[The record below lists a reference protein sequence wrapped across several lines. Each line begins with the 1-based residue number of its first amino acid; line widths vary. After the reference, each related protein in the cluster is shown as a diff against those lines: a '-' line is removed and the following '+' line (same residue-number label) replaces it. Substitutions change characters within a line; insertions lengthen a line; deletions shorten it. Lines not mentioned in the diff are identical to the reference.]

1 MPFRGKDFTQSQDF
15 IVMCGVFG
23 VFNSKTPAEDTFYGL
38 YSLQH
43 RGQEAAGIVVAEYNK
58 AKKKTLFKQHKG
70 PGLVAE
76 VFKDEQI
83 FESLC
88 GYAAIGHNRYSTTGS
103 SKSNN
108 NIQPFSLT
116 YRSGSLAIAHNGN
129 LTNSRSLRKSLTE
142 LGVIFQASSDT
153 EIIPHLAARS
163 KEKEPLHQIYDA
175 LRQVEGAFSIVILAN
190 NQMIAARDPYGVR
203 PLALG
208 KKIDPATGEM
218 AYIVASETC
227 AFDII
232 KAEYIRDIAP
242 GEILL
247 IDHLAVANEK
257 PVSLFLPPVERK
269 ARCIFEYVYF
279 ARPDSFIF
287 QNSVDKVRRN
297 LGKNL
302 ARESTIDQ
310 KPGEKELTVVSV
322 PDSSNTAALGFVRES
337 NKMGKTAR
345 FEHGLIRNH
354 YVGRTFIQPGIHS
367 REIKVRSKYNIV
379 RGVMQDRPIIL
390 VDDSIVRGT
399 TAKMLIKLV
408 REAAPKAIHLH
419 ISSPPITNPCFYGMD
434 FPSKRQLLT
443 HMLADA
449 ESELGDIEKI
459 RDYIGV
465 DSLKYLSMQGLLNSV
480 PQFEGEKCSYCTA
493 CFGGDYPI
501 PITDVTTD
509 KEEND

>member
-1 MPFRGKDFTQSQDF
+1 
-15 IVMCGVFG
+15 MCGVFG
-23 VFNSKTPAEDTFYGL
+23 IFNSKTPAEDTFYGL

-70 PGLVAE
+70 MGLVSE
-76 VFKDEQI
+76 VFKDE
-83 FESLC
+83 SLFDNLS

-103 SKSNN
+103 SKSSNN
-108 NIQPFSLT
+108 VQPFSLT

-129 LTNSRSLRKSLTE
+129 LTNSRALRRELTE

-163 KEKEPLHQIYDA
+163 REKEPLNQIYDA
-175 LRQVEGAFSIVILAN
+175 LRQVQGAYSMVILAN
-190 NQMIAARDPYGVR
+190 NQMIAARDPYGFR

-208 KKIDPATGEM
+208 RKTDPLTGELS
-218 AYIVASETC
+218 YIVASETC

-232 KAEYIRDIAP
+232 QAEYIRDIEP
-242 GEILL
+242 GEILM
-247 IDHLAVANEK
+247 IDHLAVANEN
-257 PVSLFLPPVERK
+257 PTSIFLPPSKRK

-287 QNSVDKVRRN
+287 KHSVDKVRRN

-302 ARESTIDQ
+302 ARESNIEQ
-310 KPGEKELTVVSV
+310 QPGEKDITVVSV
-322 PDSSNTAALGFVRES
+322 PDSSNTAALGFVRER
-337 NKMGKTAR
+337 NKMAKPAR

-354 YVGRTFIQPGIHS
+354 YVGRTFIQPGIQS
-367 REIKVRSKYNIV
+367 RDIKVRSKYNIV
-379 RGVMQDRPIIL
+379 RGVLVDRPIIL
-390 VDDSIVRGT
+390 IDDSIVRGT
-399 TAKMLIKLV
+399 TAKMLIKLI
-408 REAAPKAIHLH
+408 READPKSIHLH

-434 FPSKRQLLT
+434 FPTKRQLLT
-443 HMLADA
+443 HLFDTA
-449 ESELGDIEKI
+449 ENEQDEIEKI
-459 RDYIGV
+459 REYIGV

-480 PQFEGEKCSYCTA
+480 PSFEDETCSYCTA
-493 CFGGDYPI
+493 CFSGDYPI
-501 PITDVTTD
+501 QVSDATTD

>member
-1 MPFRGKDFTQSQDF
+1 
-15 IVMCGVFG
+15 MCGVFG
-23 VFNSKTPAEDTFYGL
+23 IFNSKTPAEDTFYGL

-70 PGLVAE
+70 MGLVSE
-76 VFKDEQI
+76 VFKDE
-83 FESLC
+83 SLFDNLS

-103 SKSNN
+103 SKSSNN
-108 NIQPFSLT
+108 VQPFSLT

-129 LTNSRSLRKSLTE
+129 LTNSRALRRELTE

-163 KEKEPLHQIYDA
+163 REKEPLNQIYDA
-175 LRQVEGAFSIVILAN
+175 LRQVQGAYSMVILAN
-190 NQMIAARDPYGVR
+190 NQMIAARDPYGFR

-208 KKIDPATGEM
+208 RKIDPLTGELS
-218 AYIVASETC
+218 YIVASETC

-232 KAEYIRDIAP
+232 QAEYIRDIEP
-242 GEILL
+242 GEILM
-247 IDHLAVANEK
+247 IDHLAVANEN
-257 PVSLFLPPVERK
+257 PTSIFLPPSKRK

-287 QNSVDKVRRN
+287 KHSVDKVRRN

-302 ARESTIDQ
+302 ARESTIEQ
-310 KPGEKELTVVSV
+310 QPGEKDITVVSV
-322 PDSSNTAALGFVRES
+322 PDSSNTAALGFVRER
-337 NKMGKTAR
+337 NKMAKPAR

-354 YVGRTFIQPGIHS
+354 YVGRTFIQPGVQS
-367 REIKVRSKYNIV
+367 RDIKVRSKYNIV
-379 RGVMQDRPIIL
+379 RGVLVDRPIIL
-390 VDDSIVRGT
+390 IDDSIVRGT
-399 TAKMLIKLV
+399 TAKMLIKLI
-408 REAAPKAIHLH
+408 READPKSIHLH

-434 FPSKRQLLT
+434 FPTKRQLLT
-443 HMLADA
+443 HLFDTA
-449 ESELGDIEKI
+449 ENEQDEIEKI
-459 RDYIGV
+459 REYIGV

-480 PQFEGEKCSYCTA
+480 PTFENETCSYCTA
-493 CFGGDYPI
+493 CFSGDYPI
-501 PITDVTTD
+501 QVSDATTD

>member
-1 MPFRGKDFTQSQDF
+1 
-15 IVMCGVFG
+15 MCGVFG
-23 VFNSKTPAEDTFYGL
+23 IFNSKTPAEDTFYGL

-58 AKKKTLFKQHKG
+58 AKKRTLFKQHKG
-70 PGLVAE
+70 PGLVSE
-76 VFKDEQI
+76 VFRDEQI
-83 FESLC
+83 FENLS
-88 GYAAIGHNRYSTTGS
+88 GYAAIGHNRYSTTGA

-129 LTNSRSLRKSLTE
+129 LTNSRVLRKELTE
-142 LGVIFQASSDT
+142 QGVIFQASSDT

-175 LRQVEGAFSIVILAN
+175 LSQVEGAFSIVILAN
-190 NQMIAARDPYGVR
+190 NQLIAARDPYGVR

-208 KKIDPATGEM
+208 KKIDPATGEL
-218 AYIVASETC
+218 AYVVASETC

-242 GEILL
+242 GEVLL
-247 IDHLAVANEK
+247 IDHLSIENEK
-257 PVSLFLPPVERK
+257 PISLSLPPVKRK

-287 QNSVDKVRRN
+287 RNSVDKIRRN

-302 ARESTIDQ
+302 ARESTIEHD
-310 KPGEKELTVVSV
+310 PGEKELAVVSV

-337 NKMGKTAR
+337 NKLGKPAR

-354 YVGRTFIQPGIHS
+354 YVGRTFIQPGIQS

-379 RGVMQDRPIIL
+379 RGVMQGRPIIL

-408 REAAPKAIHLH
+408 READPAEIHLQ

-443 HMLADA
+443 HMFSDQDD
-449 ESELGDIEKI
+449 ELEDIDKI

-465 DSLKYLSMQGLLNSV
+465 DSLRYLTMQGLLNSV
-480 PQFEGEKCSYCTA
+480 PKFEGEECSYCTA
-493 CFGGDYPI
+493 CFSGDYPI
-501 PITDVTTD
+501 PIADATTD

>member
-1 MPFRGKDFTQSQDF
+1 
-15 IVMCGVFG
+15 MCGVFG

-70 PGLVAE
+70 SGLVSE
-76 VFKDEQI
+76 VFRDESI
-83 FESLC
+83 FENLT
-88 GYAAIGHNRYSTTGS
+88 GYAAIGHNRYSTSGS
-103 SKSNN
+103 SKSIN

-129 LTNSRSLRKSLTE
+129 LTNARTLRKELTE
-142 LGVIFQASSDT
+142 QGVIFQASSDT

-175 LRQVEGAFSIVILAN
+175 LRQVEGAYSMVILAN
-190 NQMIAARDPYGVR
+190 NQMIAARDPFGVR

-208 KKIDPATGEM
+208 KKIDPATGEL

-232 KAEYIRDIAP
+232 KAEYIRDIEP

-247 IDHLAVANEK
+247 IDHLAITNEK
-257 PVSLFLPPVERK
+257 PVSIFLPPTERK

-287 QNSVDKVRRN
+287 QHSVDKVRRN

-302 ARESTIDQ
+302 ARESTYEQ
-310 KPGEKELTVVSV
+310 KPEAKELTVVSV

-337 NKMGKTAR
+337 NKMGKPAR

-379 RGVMQDRPIIL
+379 RGVMQNRPIIL

-408 REAAPKAIHLH
+408 REASPSELHLH

-434 FPSKRQLLT
+434 FPTKRQLLT

-449 ESELGDIEKI
+449 ENELGNIERI
-459 RDYIGV
+459 REYIGV
-465 DSLKYLSMQGLLNSV
+465 DSLRYLSMQGLLNSV
-480 PQFEGEKCSYCTA
+480 PSFENESCSYCTA
-493 CFGGDYPI
+493 CFSGDYPI
-501 PITDVTTD
+501 RVTDATTD

>member
-1 MPFRGKDFTQSQDF
+1 
-15 IVMCGVFG
+15 MCGVFG
-23 VFNSKTPAEDTFYGL
+23 IFNSKTPAEDTFYGL

-70 PGLVAE
+70 MGLVSE
-76 VFKDEQI
+76 VFRDETI
-83 FESLC
+83 FETLS

-103 SKSNN
+103 SKSTNN
-108 NIQPFSLT
+108 VQPFSLT

-129 LTNSRSLRKSLTE
+129 LTNSRALRRELTE

-163 KEKEPLHQIYDA
+163 REKEPLHQIYEA
-175 LRQVEGAFSIVILAN
+175 LRQVQGAYSMVILAN
-190 NQMIAARDPYGVR
+190 NQMIAARDPYGFR

-208 KKIDPATGEM
+208 KKVDPLTGELT
-218 AYIVASETC
+218 YIVASETC

-232 KAEYIRDIAP
+232 QAEYIRDIEP
-242 GEILL
+242 GEILM
-247 IDHLAVANEK
+247 IDHLAVTNEN
-257 PVSLFLPPVERK
+257 PTSIYLPPSKRK

-287 QNSVDKVRRN
+287 KHSVDKIRRN

-302 ARESTIDQ
+302 ARESGIEQLPDDKQ
-310 KPGEKELTVVSV
+310 MTVVSV

-337 NKMGKTAR
+337 NKLGRPAR

-367 REIKVRSKYNIV
+367 RDIKVRSKYNIV
-379 RGVMQDRPIIL
+379 RGVLVDRPIIL
-390 VDDSIVRGT
+390 IDDSIVRGT
-399 TAKMLIKLV
+399 TAKMLIKLI
-408 REAAPKAIHLH
+408 READPQAIHLH

-434 FPSKRQLLT
+434 FPTKRQLLT
-443 HMLADA
+443 HMF
-449 ESELGDIEKI
+449 ETTGSEEEEIEKI
-459 RDYIGV
+459 REYIGV

-480 PQFEGEKCSYCTA
+480 PTFENETCSYCTA
-493 CFGGDYPI
+493 CFSGDYPI
-501 PITDVTTD
+501 QVNDATTD

>member
-1 MPFRGKDFTQSQDF
+1 
-15 IVMCGVFG
+15 MCGVFG

-58 AKKKTLFKQHKG
+58 VKKRTLFKQHKG
-70 PGLVAE
+70 MGLVAE
-76 VFKDEQI
+76 VFRDETI
-83 FESLC
+83 FDTLG

-103 SKSNN
+103 ASSIN

-129 LTNSRSLRKSLTE
+129 LTNSRALRRELTE

-163 KEKEPLHQIYDA
+163 REKEPVHQLYEA
-175 LRQVEGAFSIVILAN
+175 LSQVQGAYSLVLLAN
-190 NQMIAARDPYGVR
+190 NQMIAARDPFGFR

-208 KKIDPATGEM
+208 KKVDPLTKELT
-218 AYIVASETC
+218 YVVASETC

-232 KAEYIRDIAP
+232 QAEYIRDIEP

-247 IDHLAVANEK
+247 IDHLAVTNEN
-257 PVSLFLPPVERK
+257 PTSLFLPSSTRK

-279 ARPDSFIF
+279 SRPDSFIF
-287 QNSVDKVRRN
+287 GQSVDKVRRN

-302 ARESTIDQ
+302 ARESTIEQ
-310 KPGEKELTVVSV
+310 QPGEKELTVVSV

-337 NKMGKTAR
+337 IKNEKPAR

-367 REIKVRSKYNIV
+367 RDIKVRSKYNIV
-379 RGVMQDRPIIL
+379 RGVLHGRPIIL

-399 TAKMLIKLV
+399 TAKMLIKLI
-408 REAAPKAIHLH
+408 READPTAIHLH

-434 FPSKRQLLT
+434 FPTKRQLLT
-443 HMLADA
+443 HMFDSLDN
-449 ESELGDIEKI
+449 EEEEIEKI
-459 RDYIGV
+459 REYIGV
-465 DSLKYLSMQGLLNSV
+465 DSLKYLTMQGLMNSV
-480 PQFEGEKCSYCTA
+480 PSFDGETCSYCTA
-493 CFGGDYPI
+493 CFSGNYPI
-501 PITDVTTD
+501 EVRDATVD

>member
-1 MPFRGKDFTQSQDF
+1 
-15 IVMCGVFG
+15 MCGVFG
-23 VFNSKTPAEDTFYGL
+23 IFNSKTPAEDTFYGL

-70 PGLVAE
+70 MGLVSE
-76 VFKDEQI
+76 VFRDETI
-83 FESLC
+83 FETLS

-103 SKSNN
+103 AKSTNN
-108 NIQPFSLT
+108 VQPFSLT

-129 LTNSRSLRKSLTE
+129 LTNSRALRRELTE

-163 KEKEPLHQIYDA
+163 REKEPLHQIYEA
-175 LRQVEGAFSIVILAN
+175 LRQVQGAYSMVILAN
-190 NQMIAARDPYGVR
+190 NQMIAARDPYGFR

-208 KKIDPATGEM
+208 KKVDPLTGELT
-218 AYIVASETC
+218 YIVASETC

-232 KAEYIRDIAP
+232 QAEYIRDIEP
-242 GEILL
+242 GEILM
-247 IDHLAVANEK
+247 IDHLAVTNEN
-257 PVSLFLPPVERK
+257 PTSIYLPPSKRK

-287 QNSVDKVRRN
+287 KHSVDKIRRN

-302 ARESTIDQ
+302 ARESGIEQLPDDKQ
-310 KPGEKELTVVSV
+310 MTVVSV

-337 NKMGKTAR
+337 NKLGRPAR

-367 REIKVRSKYNIV
+367 RDIKVRSKYNIV
-379 RGVMQDRPIIL
+379 RGVLVGRPIIL
-390 VDDSIVRGT
+390 IDDSIVRGT
-399 TAKMLIKLV
+399 TAKMLIKLI
-408 REAAPKAIHLH
+408 READPQAIHLH

-434 FPSKRQLLT
+434 FPTKRQLLT
-443 HMLADA
+443 HMF
-449 ESELGDIEKI
+449 ETTGSEEEEIEKI
-459 RDYIGV
+459 REYIGV

-480 PQFEGEKCSYCTA
+480 PTFENETCSYCTA
-493 CFGGDYPI
+493 CFSGDYPI
-501 PITDVTTD
+501 QVNDATTD

>member
-1 MPFRGKDFTQSQDF
+1 
-15 IVMCGVFG
+15 MCGVFG

-70 PGLVAE
+70 PGLVSE
-76 VFKDEQI
+76 VFRDEQI
-83 FESLC
+83 FETLT

-129 LTNSRSLRKSLTE
+129 LTNSRHLRRELTE
-142 LGVIFQASSDT
+142 QGVIFQASSDT

-163 KEKEPLHQIYDA
+163 KEKEPLHQIYEA
-175 LRQVEGAFSIVILAN
+175 LRQVEGAYSMVILAN
-190 NQMIAARDPYGVR
+190 NQMIAARDPFGVR

-208 KKIDPATGEM
+208 RKLDPSTGEL
-218 AYIVASETC
+218 AYVVASETC

-232 KAEYIRDIAP
+232 KAEYIRDIEP

-247 IDHLAVANEK
+247 IDHLAIANEK
-257 PVSLFLPPVERK
+257 PVSIFLPPTERK

-287 QNSVDKVRRN
+287 ENSVDKVRRN

-302 ARESTIDQ
+302 ARESRVEE
-310 KPGEKELTVVSV
+310 PEGSKELAVSSV
-322 PDSSNTAALGFVRES
+322 PDSSNTAALGFVRER
-337 NKMGKTAR
+337 NKLGKPGR

-367 REIKVRSKYNIV
+367 REIKVRSKYNVV
-379 RGVMQDRPIIL
+379 RGVLQDRPVIL

-408 REAAPKAIHLH
+408 READPSEIHLH

-434 FPSKRQLLT
+434 FPTKRQLLT
-443 HMLADA
+443 HMFG
-449 ESELGDIEKI
+449 ESDNTPEDLEKI
-459 RDYIGV
+459 REYIGV
-465 DSLKYLSMQGLLNSV
+465 DSLTYLSMQGLLNSV
-480 PQFEGEKCSYCTA
+480 PEFENESCSYCTA
-493 CFGGDYPI
+493 CFSGDYPI

>member
-1 MPFRGKDFTQSQDF
+1 
-15 IVMCGVFG
+15 MCGVFG
-23 VFNSKTPAEDTFYGL
+23 IFNSKTPAEDTFYGL

-70 PGLVAE
+70 MGLVSE
-76 VFKDEQI
+76 VFRDETI
-83 FESLC
+83 FETLS

-103 SKSNN
+103 SKSTNN
-108 NIQPFSLT
+108 VQPFSLT

-129 LTNSRSLRKSLTE
+129 LTNSRALRRELTE

-163 KEKEPLHQIYDA
+163 REKEPLHQIYEA
-175 LRQVEGAFSIVILAN
+175 LRQVQGAYSMVILAN
-190 NQMIAARDPYGVR
+190 NQMIAARDPYGFR

-208 KKIDPATGEM
+208 KKVDPLTGELT
-218 AYIVASETC
+218 YIVASETC

-232 KAEYIRDIAP
+232 QAEYIRDIEP
-242 GEILL
+242 GEILM
-247 IDHLAVANEK
+247 IDHLAVTNEN
-257 PVSLFLPPVERK
+257 PTSIYLPPSKRK

-287 QNSVDKVRRN
+287 KHSVDKIRRN

-302 ARESTIDQ
+302 ARESGIEQLPDDKQ
-310 KPGEKELTVVSV
+310 MTVVSV

-337 NKMGKTAR
+337 NKLGRPAR

-367 REIKVRSKYNIV
+367 RDIKVRSKYNIV
-379 RGVMQDRPIIL
+379 RGVLVGRPIIL
-390 VDDSIVRGT
+390 IDDSIVRGT
-399 TAKMLIKLV
+399 TAKMLIKLI
-408 REAAPKAIHLH
+408 READPQAIHLH

-434 FPSKRQLLT
+434 FPTKRQLLT
-443 HMLADA
+443 HMF
-449 ESELGDIEKI
+449 ETTGSEEEEIEKI
-459 RDYIGV
+459 REYIGV

-480 PQFEGEKCSYCTA
+480 PTFENETCSYCTA
-493 CFGGDYPI
+493 CFSGDYPI
-501 PITDVTTD
+501 QVNDATTD

>member
-1 MPFRGKDFTQSQDF
+1 
-15 IVMCGVFG
+15 MCGVFG

-58 AKKKTLFKQHKG
+58 VKKRTLFKQHKG
-70 PGLVAE
+70 MGLVAE
-76 VFKDEQI
+76 VFRDETI
-83 FESLC
+83 FDTLG

-103 SKSNN
+103 ASSIN

-129 LTNSRSLRKSLTE
+129 LTNSRALRRELTE

-163 KEKEPLHQIYDA
+163 REKEPVHQLYEA
-175 LRQVEGAFSIVILAN
+175 LSQVQGAYSLVLLAN
-190 NQMIAARDPYGVR
+190 NQMIAARDPFGFR

-208 KKIDPATGEM
+208 KKVDPLTKELT
-218 AYIVASETC
+218 YVVASETC

-232 KAEYIRDIAP
+232 QAEYIRDIEP

-247 IDHLAVANEK
+247 IDHLAVTNEN
-257 PVSLFLPPVERK
+257 PTSLFLPSSTRK

-279 ARPDSFIF
+279 SRPDSFIF
-287 QNSVDKVRRN
+287 GHSVDKVRRN

-302 ARESTIDQ
+302 ARESTIEQ
-310 KPGEKELTVVSV
+310 QPGEKELTAVSV

-337 NKMGKTAR
+337 IKNEKPAR

-367 REIKVRSKYNIV
+367 RDIKVRSKYNIV
-379 RGVMQDRPIIL
+379 RGVLHGRPIIL

-399 TAKMLIKLV
+399 TAKMLIKLI
-408 REAAPKAIHLH
+408 READPTAIHLH
-419 ISSPPITNPCFYGMD
+419 ISSPPDNKPLLLRYG
-434 FPSKRQLLT
+434 FPDQ
-443 HMLADA
+443 
-449 ESELGDIEKI
+449 
-459 RDYIGV
+459 
-465 DSLKYLSMQGLLNSV
+465 
-480 PQFEGEKCSYCTA
+480 TA
-493 CFGGDYPI
+493 VAYPH
-501 PITDVTTD
+501 V
-509 KEEND
+509 

>member
-1 MPFRGKDFTQSQDF
+1 M
-15 IVMCGVFG
+15 
-23 VFNSKTPAEDTFYGL
+23 
-38 YSLQH
+38 
-43 RGQEAAGIVVAEYNK
+43 
-58 AKKKTLFKQHKG
+58 
-70 PGLVAE
+70 GLVSE
-76 VFKDEQI
+76 VFREETI
-83 FESLC
+83 FETLG

-103 SKSNN
+103 SKSTN

-129 LTNSRSLRKSLTE
+129 LTNSRALRRELTE

-163 KEKEPLHQIYDA
+163 REKEPLHQIYDA
-175 LRQVEGAFSIVILAN
+175 LRQVQGAYSMVILAN
-190 NQMIAARDPYGVR
+190 NQMIAARDPYGFR

-208 KKIDPATGEM
+208 KKIDPLTGELS
-218 AYIVASETC
+218 YIVASETC

-232 KAEYIRDIAP
+232 QAEYIRDIEP

-247 IDHLAVANEK
+247 IDHLAVTNEN
-257 PVSLFLPPVERK
+257 PTSIYLPPSKRK

-287 QNSVDKVRRN
+287 KHSVDKVRRN

-302 ARESTIDQ
+302 ARESTIEQ
-310 KPGEKELTVVSV
+310 QPEKKEITVVSV

-337 NKMGKTAR
+337 NKLNKPAR

-367 REIKVRSKYNIV
+367 RDIKVRSKYNIV
-379 RGVMQDRPIIL
+379 RGVLTERPIIL
-390 VDDSIVRGT
+390 IDDSIVRGT
-399 TAKMLIKLV
+399 TAKMLIKLI
-408 REAAPKAIHLH
+408 READPEAIHLH

-434 FPSKRQLLT
+434 FPTKRQLLT
-443 HMLADA
+443 HMF
-449 ESELGDIEKI
+449 ETTGNEEEEIEKI
-459 RDYIGV
+459 REYIGV

-480 PQFEGEKCSYCTA
+480 PSFENETCSYCTA
-493 CFGGDYPI
+493 CFSGDYPI
-501 PITDVTTD
+501 QVNEATTD

>member
-1 MPFRGKDFTQSQDF
+1 
-15 IVMCGVFG
+15 MCGVFG
-23 VFNSKTPAEDTFYGL
+23 IFNSKTPAEDTFYGL

-70 PGLVAE
+70 MGLVSE
-76 VFKDEQI
+76 VFKDE
-83 FESLC
+83 SLFDNLS

-103 SKSNN
+103 SKSSNN
-108 NIQPFSLT
+108 VQPFSLT

-129 LTNSRSLRKSLTE
+129 LTNSRALRRELTE

-163 KEKEPLHQIYDA
+163 REKEPLNQIYDA
-175 LRQVEGAFSIVILAN
+175 LRQVQGAYSMVILAN
-190 NQMIAARDPYGVR
+190 NQMIAARDPYGFR

-208 KKIDPATGEM
+208 RKTDPLTGELS
-218 AYIVASETC
+218 YIVASETC

-232 KAEYIRDIAP
+232 QAEYIRDIEP
-242 GEILL
+242 GEILM
-247 IDHLAVANEK
+247 IDHLAVANEN
-257 PVSLFLPPVERK
+257 PTSIFLPPSKRK

-287 QNSVDKVRRN
+287 RHSVDKVRRN

-302 ARESTIDQ
+302 ARESNIEQ
-310 KPGEKELTVVSV
+310 QPGEKDITVVSV
-322 PDSSNTAALGFVRES
+322 PDSSNTAALGFVRER
-337 NKMGKTAR
+337 NKMAKPAR

-354 YVGRTFIQPGIHS
+354 YVGRTFIQPGIQS
-367 REIKVRSKYNIV
+367 RDIKVRSKYNIV
-379 RGVMQDRPIIL
+379 RGVLVDRPIIL
-390 VDDSIVRGT
+390 IDDSIVRGT
-399 TAKMLIKLV
+399 TAKMLIKLI
-408 REAAPKAIHLH
+408 READPKSIHLH

-434 FPSKRQLLT
+434 FPTKRQLLT
-443 HMLADA
+443 HLFDTA
-449 ESELGDIEKI
+449 ENEQDEIEKI
-459 RDYIGV
+459 REYIGV

-480 PQFEGEKCSYCTA
+480 PSFEDETCSYCTA
-493 CFGGDYPI
+493 CFSGDYPI
-501 PITDVTTD
+501 QVSDATTD

>member
-1 MPFRGKDFTQSQDF
+1 
-15 IVMCGVFG
+15 MCGVFG

-58 AKKKTLFKQHKG
+58 ARKKTLFKQHKG
-70 PGLVAE
+70 PGLVSE
-76 VFKDEQI
+76 VFRDEQI
-83 FESLC
+83 FENLS
-88 GYAAIGHNRYSTTGS
+88 GYAAIGHNRYSTTGA

-129 LTNSRSLRKSLTE
+129 LTNSRALRKELTE
-142 LGVIFQASSDT
+142 QGVIFQASSDT

-163 KEKEPLHQIYDA
+163 KEKEPIHQIYDA
-175 LRQVEGAFSIVILAN
+175 LRQVEGAYSIVILAN

-208 KKIDPATGEM
+208 KKIDPATGHM
-218 AYIVASETC
+218 AYVVASETC

-247 IDHLAVANEK
+247 IDHLAVDNEK
-257 PVSLFLPPVERK
+257 PVSIFLPPVERK

-287 QNSVDKVRRN
+287 ENSVDKVRRN

-302 ARESTIDQ
+302 ARESTIDRNES
-310 KPGEKELTVVSV
+310 EKELAVVSV

-337 NKMGKTAR
+337 NKLGKQAR

-354 YVGRTFIQPGIHS
+354 YVGRTFIQPGIQS

-379 RGVMQDRPIIL
+379 RGVMQGRPIIL

-399 TAKMLIKLV
+399 TARMLIKLV
-408 REAAPKAIHLH
+408 REANPAEIHLH

-434 FPSKRQLLT
+434 FPTKRQLLT

-449 ESELGDIEKI
+449 EHELGNIEKI
-459 RDYIGV
+459 REYIGV

-480 PQFEGEKCSYCTA
+480 PKFDGETCSYCTA

>member
-1 MPFRGKDFTQSQDF
+1 
-15 IVMCGVFG
+15 MCGVFG
-23 VFNSKTPAEDTFYGL
+23 IFNSKTPAEDTFYGL

-70 PGLVAE
+70 MGLVSE
-76 VFKDEQI
+76 VFRDETI
-83 FESLC
+83 FETLS

-103 SKSNN
+103 AKSTNN
-108 NIQPFSLT
+108 VQPFSLT

-129 LTNSRSLRKSLTE
+129 LTNSRALRRELTE

-163 KEKEPLHQIYDA
+163 REKEPLHQIYEA
-175 LRQVEGAFSIVILAN
+175 LRQVQGAYSMVILAN
-190 NQMIAARDPYGVR
+190 NQMIAARDPYGFR

-208 KKIDPATGEM
+208 KKVDPLTGELT
-218 AYIVASETC
+218 YIVASETC

-232 KAEYIRDIAP
+232 QAEYIRDIEP
-242 GEILL
+242 GEILM
-247 IDHLAVANEK
+247 IDHLAVTNEN
-257 PVSLFLPPVERK
+257 PTSIYLPPSKRK

-287 QNSVDKVRRN
+287 KHSVDKIRRN

-302 ARESTIDQ
+302 ARESGIEQLPDDKQ
-310 KPGEKELTVVSV
+310 MTVVSV

-337 NKMGKTAR
+337 NKLGRPAR

-367 REIKVRSKYNIV
+367 RDIKVRSKYNIV
-379 RGVMQDRPIIL
+379 RGVLVDRPIIL
-390 VDDSIVRGT
+390 IDDSIVRGT
-399 TAKMLIKLV
+399 TAKMLIKLI
-408 REAAPKAIHLH
+408 READPQAIHLH

-434 FPSKRQLLT
+434 FPTKRQLLT
-443 HMLADA
+443 HMF
-449 ESELGDIEKI
+449 ETTGSEEEEIEKI
-459 RDYIGV
+459 REYIGV

-480 PQFEGEKCSYCTA
+480 PTFENETCSYCTA
-493 CFGGDYPI
+493 CFSGDYPI
-501 PITDVTTD
+501 QVNDVTTD

>member
-1 MPFRGKDFTQSQDF
+1 
-15 IVMCGVFG
+15 MCGVFG
-23 VFNSKTPAEDTFYGL
+23 IFNSKTPAEDAFYGL

-43 RGQEAAGIVVAEYNK
+43 RGQEAAGIVVADYNK
-58 AKKKTLFKQHKG
+58 ARKKTLFKQHKG
-70 PGLVAE
+70 MGLVSE
-76 VFKDEQI
+76 VFKDETL
-83 FESLC
+83 FGNLE

-103 SKSNN
+103 SKSIN

-129 LTNSRSLRKSLTE
+129 LTNSRTLRRELTE

-163 KEKEPLHQIYDA
+163 REQEPIHQIYEA
-175 LRQVEGAFSIVILAN
+175 LSRVEGAYSMVILAN
-190 NQMIAARDPYGVR
+190 NQMIAARDPQGFR
-203 PLALG
+203 PLCLG
-208 KKIDPATGEM
+208 KKHDPLTGEL
-218 AYIVASETC
+218 AYVVASETC

-232 KAEYIRDIAP
+232 QAEYIRDIEP

-257 PVSLFLPPVERK
+257 PVSFHLPTTSQK

-287 QNSVDKVRRN
+287 GTSVDKVRRN

-302 ARESTIDQ
+302 ARESERTHEN
-310 KPGEKELTVVSV
+310 GEKELTVVSV

-337 NKMGKTAR
+337 NKMGKSAR

-354 YVGRTFIQPGIHS
+354 YVGRTFIQPGVQS
-367 REIKVRSKYNIV
+367 RDIKVRSKYNIV

-399 TAKMLIKLV
+399 TARMLIKLI
-408 REAAPKAIHLH
+408 READPKAIHLH

-434 FPSKRQLLT
+434 FPTKRQLLT
-443 HMLADA
+443 HMFDSVDN
-449 ESELGDIEKI
+449 ETEEVEKI
-459 RDYIGV
+459 REYIGV
-465 DSLKYLSMQGLLNSV
+465 DSLKYLSMEGLLNSV
-480 PQFEGEKCSYCTA
+480 PSFEGETCSYCTA
-493 CFGGDYPI
+493 CFSGDYPTRI
-501 PITDVTTD
+501 ADSCAD
-509 KEEND
+509 KEDND

>member
-1 MPFRGKDFTQSQDF
+1 
-15 IVMCGVFG
+15 MCGVFG

-58 AKKKTLFKQHKG
+58 VKKKTLFKQHKG
-70 PGLVAE
+70 MGLVAE
-76 VFKDEQI
+76 VFRDETV
-83 FESLC
+83 FENLG

-103 SKSNN
+103 ASSAS

-129 LTNSRSLRKSLTE
+129 LTNSRALRRELTE

-163 KEKEPLHQIYDA
+163 REKEPIHQLHEA
-175 LRQVEGAFSIVILAN
+175 LSKVKGAYSMVILAN
-190 NQMIAARDPYGVR
+190 NQLIAARDPFGFR

-208 KKIDPATGEM
+208 KKVDPLTGEL

-232 KAEYIRDIAP
+232 QAEYIRDIEP

-247 IDHLAVANEK
+247 IDHLAVANEQ
-257 PVSLFLPPVERK
+257 PTSIFLPTSSHK

-279 ARPDSFIF
+279 SRPDSFIF
-287 QNSVDKVRRN
+287 GHSVDKVRRN

-302 ARESTIDQ
+302 ARESSIEHH
-310 KPGEKELTVVSV
+310 PGEKELTVVSV

-337 NKMGKTAR
+337 LKLEKPAR

-367 REIKVRSKYNIV
+367 RDIKVRSKYNIV
-379 RGVMQDRPIIL
+379 RGVLQDRPIIL

-399 TAKMLIKLV
+399 TAKMLIKLI
-408 REAAPKAIHLH
+408 READPKAIHLH

-434 FPSKRQLLT
+434 FPTKRQLLT
-443 HMLADA
+443 HMFENLDN
-449 ESELGDIEKI
+449 SEKEIEKI
-459 RDYIGV
+459 REYIGV
-465 DSLKYLSMQGLLNSV
+465 DSLKYLSMQGLMNSV
-480 PQFEGEKCSYCTA
+480 PSFKDESCSYCTA
-493 CFGGDYPI
+493 CFSGEYPI
-501 PITDVTTD
+501 QINDATTD
-509 KEEND
+509 KDEND

>member
-1 MPFRGKDFTQSQDF
+1 
-15 IVMCGVFG
+15 MCGVFG

-43 RGQEAAGIVVAEYNK
+43 RGQEAAGIVVAEYNEERK
-58 AKKKTLFKQHKG
+58 RTLFKQHKG
-70 PGLVAE
+70 MGLVSE
-76 VFKDEQI
+76 VFRDDAL
-83 FESLC
+83 FEKLS

-103 SKSNN
+103 SSSVN

-129 LTNSRSLRKSLTE
+129 LTNSRTLRRELTE

-163 KEKEPLHQIYDA
+163 REQEPIHQLYDA
-175 LRQVEGAFSIVILAN
+175 LSQVQGAYSMVILAN
-190 NQMIAARDPYGVR
+190 NQLIAARDPFGFR

-208 KKIDPATGEM
+208 KKVDPVTGDT
-218 AYIVASETC
+218 AYVVASETC
-227 AFDII
+227 ALDII
-232 KAEYIRDIAP
+232 QATYIRDIEP

-247 IDHLAVANEK
+247 IDHLAVANDK
-257 PVSLFLPPVERK
+257 LTSLHLPTGKRK

-287 QNSVDKVRRN
+287 GNSVDKVRRN

-302 ARESTIDQ
+302 ARESNIRQ
-310 KPGEKELTVVSV
+310 EPGEKELTVVSV

-337 NKMGKTAR
+337 NKMNHPAR

-354 YVGRTFIQPGIHS
+354 YVGRTFIQPGIHT
-367 REIKVRSKYNIV
+367 RDIKVRSKYNIV
-379 RGVMQDRPIIL
+379 RGVLSNRPIIL

-399 TAKMLIKLV
+399 TAKMLIKLI
-408 REAAPKAIHLH
+408 REAEPSAIHLH
-419 ISSPPITNPCFYGMD
+419 ISSPPINNPCFYGMD
-434 FPSKRQLLT
+434 FPTRGQLLT
-443 HMLADA
+443 NKFKGNKSIED
-449 ESELGDIEKI
+449 DIDKI

-465 DSLKYLSMQGLLNSV
+465 DSLKYLSMEGLMNSV
-480 PQFEGEKCSYCTA
+480 PGFEQETCSYCTA
-493 CFGGDYPI
+493 CFSGDYPI
-501 PITDVTTD
+501 KVNNATVN

>member
-1 MPFRGKDFTQSQDF
+1 
-15 IVMCGVFG
+15 MCGVFG
-23 VFNSKTPAEDTFYGL
+23 IFNSKTPAEDTFYGL

-70 PGLVAE
+70 MGLVSE
-76 VFKDEQI
+76 VFKDE
-83 FESLC
+83 SLFDNLS

-103 SKSNN
+103 SKSSNN
-108 NIQPFSLT
+108 VQPFSLT

-129 LTNSRSLRKSLTE
+129 LTNSRALRRELTE

-163 KEKEPLHQIYDA
+163 REKEPLNQIYDA
-175 LRQVEGAFSIVILAN
+175 LRQVQGAYSMVILAN
-190 NQMIAARDPYGVR
+190 NQMIAARDPYGFR

-208 KKIDPATGEM
+208 RKIDPLTGELSC
-218 AYIVASETC
+218 IVASETC

-232 KAEYIRDIAP
+232 QAEYVRDIEP
-242 GEILL
+242 GEILM
-247 IDHLAVANEK
+247 IDHLAVANGN
-257 PVSLFLPPVERK
+257 PTSIFLPPSKRK

-287 QNSVDKVRRN
+287 KHSVDKVRRN

-302 ARESTIDQ
+302 ARESTIEQ
-310 KPGEKELTVVSV
+310 QPGEKDITVVSV
-322 PDSSNTAALGFVRES
+322 PDSSNTAALGFVRER
-337 NKMGKTAR
+337 NKMTKPAR

-354 YVGRTFIQPGIHS
+354 YVGRTFIQPGIQS
-367 REIKVRSKYNIV
+367 RDIKVRSKYNIV
-379 RGVMQDRPIIL
+379 RGVLVDRPIIL
-390 VDDSIVRGT
+390 IDDSIVRGT
-399 TAKMLIKLV
+399 TAKMLIKLI
-408 REAAPKAIHLH
+408 READPKSIHLH

-434 FPSKRQLLT
+434 FPTKRQLLT
-443 HMLADA
+443 HLFDTA
-449 ESELGDIEKI
+449 ENEQDEIEKI
-459 RDYIGV
+459 REYIGV

-480 PQFEGEKCSYCTA
+480 PSFEDETCSYCTA
-493 CFGGDYPI
+493 CFSGDYPI
-501 PITDVTTD
+501 QVSDATTD

>member
-1 MPFRGKDFTQSQDF
+1 
-15 IVMCGVFG
+15 MCGVFG
-23 VFNSKTPAEDTFYGL
+23 IFNSKTPAEDTFYGL

-70 PGLVAE
+70 MGLVSE
-76 VFKDEQI
+76 VFRDETI
-83 FESLC
+83 FETLS

-103 SKSNN
+103 SKSTNN
-108 NIQPFSLT
+108 VQPFSLT

-129 LTNSRSLRKSLTE
+129 LTNSRALRRELTE

-163 KEKEPLHQIYDA
+163 REKEPLHQIYEA
-175 LRQVEGAFSIVILAN
+175 LRQVQGAYSMVILAN
-190 NQMIAARDPYGVR
+190 NQMIAARDPYGFR

-208 KKIDPATGEM
+208 KKVDPLTGELT
-218 AYIVASETC
+218 YIVASETC

-232 KAEYIRDIAP
+232 QAEYIRDIEP
-242 GEILL
+242 GEILM
-247 IDHLAVANEK
+247 IDHLAVTNEN
-257 PVSLFLPPVERK
+257 PTSIYLPPSKRK

-287 QNSVDKVRRN
+287 KHSVDKIRRN

-302 ARESTIDQ
+302 ARESGIEQLPDDKQ
-310 KPGEKELTVVSV
+310 MTVVSV

-337 NKMGKTAR
+337 NKLGRPAR

-367 REIKVRSKYNIV
+367 RDIKVRSKYNIV
-379 RGVMQDRPIIL
+379 RGVLVGRPIIL
-390 VDDSIVRGT
+390 IDDSIVRGT
-399 TAKMLIKLV
+399 TAKMLIKLI
-408 REAAPKAIHLH
+408 READPQAIHLH

-434 FPSKRQLLT
+434 FPTKRQLLT
-443 HMLADA
+443 HMF
-449 ESELGDIEKI
+449 ETTGSEEEEIEKI
-459 RDYIGV
+459 REYIGV

-480 PQFEGEKCSYCTA
+480 PTFENETCSYCTA
-493 CFGGDYPI
+493 CFSGDYPI
-501 PITDVTTD
+501 QVNDVTTD